1 MGKDEYAIGAFKDGK
16 FDGTMKLG
24 LGEGDTFEGNYAENM
39 KMGEGRYSWKD
50 GTKYKGFW
58 KDDVA
63 IGTAVYTD
71 PTTGNSENMI
81 ITS

>member
-1 MGKDEYAIGAFKDGK
+1 
-16 FDGTMKLG
+16 
-24 LGEGDTFEGNYAENM
+24 
-39 KMGEGRYSWKD
+39 MGEGRYSWKD

-71 PTTGNSENMI
+71 PTTGNSENII